1 VSAVEL
7 RDVFRVHST
16 PEGDAA
22 ALQGLTLT
30 VAEGELLAVLGP
42 SGSGKTSMLLL
53 LAGVDR
59 ASAGTARAFGSD
71 LGRLGARALAR
82 YRARTIG
89 YVDQRYAQAL
99 DPRLTIADSIALR
112 LRLEG
117 DPRADRRVREL
128 LDAVGLADRRLAYP
142 AELSGGEQQ
151 RVAVCAALAHRPRLL
166 LADEPTGE
174 LDRASADVVFELV
187 AELARAHGTTV
198 IVVSHDARAAEFAD
212 RAVRIRDGRIS
223 EERRDGA
230 DRIVVARG
238 GWIRLPEEAL
248 RGAGVGERAAVRVR
262 GREIVVTAA
271 EANGA
276 EPLAP
281 GGSVPRLARS
291 RLVEV
296 RRVTKRYARRVVLD
310 GLDADFDRG
319 ALTAV
324 TGPSGSGKTTLLDL
338 VAGLELPDS
347 GSVDLLGLDVAS
359 LDRAGRAALRRGHV
373 GYVAQQPELVPF
385 LSARENV
392 ALGLRLHGRPVDG
405 AIPALDAVGLADR
418 AEQRVERLSGG
429 ERFRV
434 AIARALAPRPD
445 VLIADEPTSR
455 LDEANALGVASLLS
469 RLAREW
475 GAAVI
480 VASHDPLVVELAD
493 ERLEL
498 GATLPA

>member
-1 VSAVEL
+1 MSAVEL

-30 VAEGELLAVLGP
+30 VEEGELLAVLGP
-42 SGSGKTSMLLL
+42 SGSGKTSMLRL
-53 LAGVDR
+53 LAGLDR
-59 ASAGTARAFGSD
+59 PSAGTVRVFRSD

-82 YRARTIG
+82 YGATTIG
-89 YVDQRYAQAL
+89 YVDQRYTQAL
-99 DPRLTIADSIALR
+99 DPRLTIARSISLR
-112 LRLEG
+112 LRFDG
-117 DPRADRRVREL
+117 DQRADFRALEL
-128 LDAVGLADRRLAYP
+128 LDAVGLGDRLSAYP

-174 LDRASADVVFELV
+174 LDRASADAVFELV
-187 AELARAHGTTV
+187 AELARAHGTTA
-198 IVVSHDARAAEFAD
+198 IVVSHDARASEFAD

-248 RGAGVGERAAVRVR
+248 RGAGVGDRAAVRVQ
-262 GREIVVTAA
+262 GREIVITAA
-271 EANGA
+271 EANG
-276 EPLAP
+276 
-281 GGSVPRLARS
+281 GRLTTSDDATQRAARS
-291 RLVEV
+291 RVVEV
-296 RRVTKRYARRVVLD
+296 RRLTKCYGDRVVFD
-310 GLDADFDRG
+310 RFDADFDRG

-347 GSVDLLGLDVAS
+347 GSLVLMGRDVAS
-359 LDRAGRAALRRGHV
+359 LDRAGRAAFRRGHV
-373 GYVAQQPELVPF
+373 GYIAQQPELVPF

-392 ALGLRLHGRPVDG
+392 ALGLRLRDRPADG
-405 AIPALDAVGLADR
+405 ALPALDAVGLAER

-455 LDEANALGVASLLS
+455 LDEANALAVAALLAE
-469 RLAREW
+469 LAREW
-475 GAAVI
+475 GAAVV

-498 GATLPA
+498 GATLSA